1 MDQLNVHQ
9 YNVSY
14 EDLNNAVIAQFS
26 LQSEWNNAIDYI
38 DANIDDFNEKL
49 AGVARFSKK
58 AQEDDYAIY

>member
-14 EDLNNAVIAQFS
+14 EDLNNAVIAQFA

-49 AGVARFSKK
+49 AGVVRFSKK
-58 AQEDDYAIY
+58 AQ